1 MARASKANRQ
11 SRGGRGSLEM
21 SFELARDLIE
31 RIGVGIYII
40 QERKF
45 VYASPTF
52 LAVSGYTLEELEG
65 KYPLD
70 LVHPDDREFVRQRAV
85 ESLKGKVSEPYRYRF
100 LKKNGEVAWIL
111 EQVTS
116 IQYRGK
122 PATVGSFMDITGY
135 KRLEDEI
142 RQSEERF
149 RTILEEM
156 NETYYEVD
164 LRGHFTFVND
174 TMCRNVG
181 IPKEQLIGA
190 SYKLTTPI
198 EDIEKTFKIFNE
210 IYRTG
215 VPVKGLKSRYID
227 KDGNVRWVELSAF
240 PIRNEKGETIGFRGL
255 GEDITERVQAEEAL
269 RKSEERYRTLLE
281 EMDEAYYEVDLRGS
295 FTFVNDALCRLL
307 GYTRDEAIGLNYRA
321 YTPQEDWENVYRA
334 YNSVYR
340 TGTSLRWYPMTQ
352 LTKDGRKIYVEN
364 SVLPLRN
371 ERGEIIG
378 FRGISRDVTE
388 RKILEQKLSE
398 MATHDPLTGLPNRVL
413 LDDRLHM
420 GLAQAQRNGSR
431 LAVMMLDL
439 DWFKRVNDTYG
450 HGVGDQLLKLVAQRL
465 ASNLRKSDTVGRMG
479 GDEFVLLLPQIGAIE
494 DATKVAQKIL
504 DSFVEPFAINGY
516 KLSIT
521 TSIGIAVYPESGDRA
536 DVLLTNAD
544 TAMYHAKEEGRARYK
559 LYTPELRNSFVKRQM
574 SRS

>member
-1 MARASKANRQ
+1 MAMANSADRQ
-11 SRGGRGSLEM
+11 SRGSKGSLEV
-21 SFELARDLIE
+21 SLELARDLIE
-31 RIGVGIYII
+31 RIGVGIYIV

-45 VYASPTF
+45 VYASPSF
-52 LAVSGYTLEELEG
+52 LAVSGYTLDELEE

-70 LVHPDDREFVRQRAV
+70 LVHPDDREFVRQKAI
-85 ESLKGKVSEPYRYRF
+85 ESLKGKVSEPYQYRF
-100 LKKNGEVAWIL
+100 LKKNGGLAWIM

-116 IQYRGK
+116 IQYHGK
-122 PATVGSFMDITGY
+122 PATAGSFMDITEY
-135 KRLEDEI
+135 KRLEEELK
-142 RQSEERF
+142 RSEERF
-149 RTILEEM
+149 RSILEEM

-174 TMCRNVG
+174 TFCRNVG
-181 IPKEQLIGA
+181 ISREQLLGA

-198 EDIEKTFKIFNE
+198 EDVEKTFKTFNQV
-210 IYRTG
+210 YLTG
-215 VPVKGLKSRYID
+215 EPVKGFKSRYID

-240 PIRNEKGETIGFRGL
+240 PIRNEKGEIIGFRGL
-255 GEDITERVQAEEAL
+255 GEDVTERVQAEEAL
-269 RKSEERYRTLLE
+269 RRSEERYRTLLE

-295 FTFVNDALCRLL
+295 FTFANEALCRLL
-307 GYTRDEAIGLNYRA
+307 GYSMNEVVGLNYRA

-340 TGTSLRWYPMTQ
+340 TGTTLRWYPMTQ

-371 ERGEIIG
+371 EKGEIIG

-388 RKILEQKLSE
+388 RKMLEQKLSE

-413 LDDRLHM
+413 LDDRLNM

-479 GDEFVLLLPQIGAIE
+479 GDEFVLLLPQIGAV
-494 DATKVAQKIL
+494 DDVTKVAQKIL
-504 DSFVEPFAINGY
+504 DSFGEPFAINGY
-516 KLSIT
+516 KLNIT
-521 TSIGIAVYPESGDRA
+521 TSIGIAIYPESGDRA

-559 LYTPELRNSFVKRQM
+559 LYTPELRDSFVKRQT

>member
-1 MARASKANRQ
+1 MASNANRQ
-11 SRGGRGSLEM
+11 SRGGKGFMEV

-40 QERKF
+40 QEKKF
-45 VYASPTF
+45 IYASPSF
-52 LAVSGYTLEELEG
+52 LAISGYTLEELQE
-65 KYPLD
+65 KHPLD
-70 LVHPDDREFVRQRAV
+70 LVHPDDRDFVRQKAV

-100 LKKNGEVAWIL
+100 LKKNGGWAWIL
-111 EQVTS
+111 ERVTS
-116 IQYRGK
+116 IQYRGQ
-122 PATVGSFMDITGY
+122 PASVGSFMDITEY
-135 KRLEDEI
+135 KRLEDDL
-142 RQSEERF
+142 RRSEERF
-149 RTILEEM
+149 RTIFEEM

-190 SYKLTTPI
+190 SYKLTTPM
-198 EDIEKTFKIFNE
+198 EDIDKTFKIFNE

-215 VPVKGLKSRYID
+215 EPVKGLKNRYID

-240 PIRNEKGETIGFRGL
+240 PIRNEKGDIIGFRGI
-255 GEDITERVQAEEAL
+255 GEDITERVKVEEAL

-281 EMDEAYYEVDLRGS
+281 EMDEAYYEVDLRGN

-307 GYTRDEAIGLNYRA
+307 GYSREEAIGLNYRA

-352 LTKDGRKIYVEN
+352 LTKDGRRIYVEN
-364 SVLPLRN
+364 SVLPLRG
-371 ERGEIIG
+371 EKGEIIG

-398 MATHDPLTGLPNRVL
+398 MATHDPLTGLPNRIL
-413 LDDRLHM
+413 FDDRLKM

-504 DSFVEPFAINGY
+504 DSFGEPFTINGY
-516 KLSIT
+516 NLNIT
-521 TSIGIAVYPESGDRA
+521 TSIGIAVYPENGDRV

-544 TAMYHAKEEGRARYK
+544 TAMYHAKDEGRARYK
-559 LYTPELRNSFVKRQM
+559 LYTPELRDSFVKRQM
-574 SRS
+574 TRS

>member
-1 MARASKANRQ
+1 MANNANRQ
-11 SRGGRGSLEM
+11 SRGGKGFLDV

-40 QERKF
+40 QEKKF
-45 VYASPTF
+45 IYASPSF
-52 LAVSGYTLEELEG
+52 LAISGYTLEELQD
-65 KYPLD
+65 KHPLD
-70 LVHPDDREFVRQRAV
+70 LVHPDDRDFVRQQAV
-85 ESLKGKVSEPYRYRF
+85 ESLKGKVSKPYRYRF
-100 LKKNGEVAWIL
+100 LKKSGGWAWIL

-122 PATVGSFMDITGY
+122 PASVGSFMDITEY
-135 KRLEDEI
+135 KHLEDDL
-142 RQSEERF
+142 RRSEERF
-149 RTILEEM
+149 RTIFEEM

-174 TMCRNVG
+174 SMCRNVG

-190 SYKLTTPI
+190 SYKLTTAM
-198 EDIEKTFKIFNE
+198 EDIDKTFKIFNE

-215 VPVKGLKSRYID
+215 EPVRGLKNRYID

-240 PIRNEKGETIGFRGL
+240 PIRNEKGDIIGFRGI
-255 GEDITERVQAEEAL
+255 GEDITERVKAEEAL
-269 RKSEERYRTLLE
+269 SKSEERYRTLLE

-307 GYTRDEAIGLNYRA
+307 GYTREEAIGLNYRA

-352 LTKDGRKIYVEN
+352 LTKDGRRIYVEN
-364 SVLPLRN
+364 SVLPLRG
-371 ERGEIIG
+371 EKGEIIG

-388 RKILEQKLSE
+388 RKMLEQKLSE
-398 MATHDPLTGLPNRVL
+398 MATHDPLTGLPNRIL
-413 LDDRLHM
+413 FDDRLNM

-479 GDEFVLLLPQIGAIE
+479 GDEFVLLLLQIGAIE

-504 DSFVEPFAINGY
+504 DSFGEPFAINGY
-516 KLSIT
+516 NLNIT
-521 TSIGIAVYPESGDRA
+521 TSIGIAVYPENGDRA

-559 LYTPELRNSFVKRQM
+559 LYTPELRDSFVKRQTT
-574 SRS
+574 RS

>member
-1 MARASKANRQ
+1 MPNNK
-11 SRGGRGSLEM
+11 SRRVRNGKGFSEVSL
-21 SFELARDLIE
+21 ELARDLIE
-31 RIGVGIYII
+31 RIGVGIYIV
-40 QERKF
+40 QDRKF

-70 LVHPDDREFVRQRAV
+70 LVHPDDREFVRQKAI
-85 ESLKGKVSEPYRYRF
+85 ESLKGKASEPYQYRF
-100 LKKNGEVAWIL
+100 LKKSGEVVWIM

-122 PATVGSFMDITGY
+122 LATVGSFMDVTGY
-135 KRLEDEI
+135 KRMEEEL
-142 RQSEERF
+142 RRSEERY
-149 RTILEEM
+149 RTILDEM
-156 NETYYEVD
+156 NESYYEVD
-164 LRGHFTFVND
+164 LAGRYTFVNE
-174 TMCRNVG
+174 TMCRNLG
-181 IPKEQLIGA
+181 FSREELIGA
-190 SYKLTTPI
+190 SYKLTTPV
-198 EDIEKTFKIFNE
+198 EYVDTVFKAFNQM
-210 IYRTG
+210 YRTG
-215 VPVKGLKSRYID
+215 EPVRALRSKYMGKG
-227 KDGNVRWVELSAF
+227 GVVRWVELSAF
-240 PIRNEKGETIGFRGL
+240 PIRNEKGEIIGFRGL

-269 RKSEERYRTLLE
+269 RRSEERYRTLLE
-281 EMDEAYYEVDLRGS
+281 EMDEAYYEVDLRGN

-307 GYTRDEAIGLNYRA
+307 GYSREEAIGLNYRA

-352 LTKDGRKIYVEN
+352 LTKDGRRRYVEN

-371 ERGEIIG
+371 EKGEIIG

-388 RKILEQKLSE
+388 RKMLEQKLSE

-413 LDDRLHM
+413 LDDRLNV

-439 DWFKRVNDTYG
+439 DWFKRVNDSYG
-450 HGVGDQLLKLVAQRL
+450 HGVGDELLKLVAQRL

-479 GDEFVLLLPQIGAIE
+479 GDEFVLLLPQIGGVD

-504 DSFVEPFAINGY
+504 DSFGEPFAINGY
-516 KLSIT
+516 KLSVT

-544 TAMYHAKEEGRARYK
+544 TAMYYAKEEGRARYK
-559 LYTPELRNSFVKRQM
+559 LYTPDLRQSFVKRQT
-574 SRS
+574 SRL

>member
-1 MARASKANRQ
+1 MVNNSNRKRRWSK
-11 SRGGRGSLEM
+11 GSSEVSL
-21 SFELARDLIE
+21 ELARDLIE
-31 RIGVGIYII
+31 RIGVGIYVV

-52 LAVSGYTLEELEG
+52 LAVSGYTFEDLEG

-70 LVHPDDREFVRQRAV
+70 LVHPDDREFVRQKAV
-85 ESLKGKVSEPYRYRF
+85 ENLKGKASEPYQYRF

-116 IQYRGK
+116 IEYQGK
-122 PATVGSFMDITGY
+122 PATVGSFMDITQY
-135 KRLEDEI
+135 KRMEEELK
-142 RQSEERF
+142 RSEERF
-149 RTILEEM
+149 RTILDEM
-156 NETYYEVD
+156 NETYFEVD
-164 LRGHFTFVND
+164 LRGHYTFVNEA
-174 TMCRNVG
+174 MCRNTG
-181 IPKEQLIGA
+181 YSREELIGA
-190 SYKLTTPI
+190 SYKLTTAV
-198 EDIEKTFKIFNE
+198 EDVEKTFKAFNE
-210 IYRTG
+210 MYRTG
-215 VPVKGLKSRYID
+215 RPVIGMRNRYFS
-227 KDGNVRWVELSAF
+227 KDGTIRWTELSAF
-240 PIRNEKGETIGFRGL
+240 PIRNEKGEIIGFRGV
-255 GEDITERVQAEEAL
+255 GEDVTAQVQAEEAL

-307 GYTRDEAIGLNYRA
+307 GYSKEEVIGLNYRA
-321 YTPQEDWENVYRA
+321 YTPQEEWESVYRA

-340 TGTSLRWYPMTQ
+340 TGTSLRWFPMTQ
-352 LTKDGRKIYVEN
+352 LTKDGRKKYVEN

-371 ERGEIIG
+371 EKGEIIG

-388 RKILEQKLSE
+388 RRMLEQKLSE

-413 LDDRLHM
+413 LDDRLNM

-465 ASNLRKSDTVGRMG
+465 TSNLRKSDTVGRMG
-479 GDEFVLLLPQIGAIE
+479 GDEFVLLFPQIGAID
-494 DATKVAQKIL
+494 DAIKIAQKIL
-504 DSFVEPFAINGY
+504 ESFSEPFAINGY
-516 KLSIT
+516 SLTVT

-559 LYTPELRNSFVKRQM
+559 LYTPELRESFMKRQRM
-574 SRS
+574 SS

>member
-1 MARASKANRQ
+1 MANNANRQ
-11 SRGGRGSLEM
+11 SRGGKGFLDV

-45 VYASPTF
+45 IYASPSF
-52 LAVSGYTLEELEG
+52 LAISGYTLEELQD
-65 KYPLD
+65 KFPLD
-70 LVHPDDREFVRQRAV
+70 LVHPDDRDFVRQKAV
-85 ESLKGKVSEPYRYRF
+85 ESLKGKASEPYRYRF
-100 LKKNGEVAWIL
+100 LKKNGGWAWIL
-111 EQVTS
+111 ERVTS
-116 IQYRGK
+116 IQYRGQ
-122 PATVGSFMDITGY
+122 PASVGSFMDITEY
-135 KRLEDEI
+135 KHLEDDL
-142 RQSEERF
+142 RRSEERF
-149 RTILEEM
+149 RTIIEEM

-174 TMCRNVG
+174 TICRNLG

-190 SYKLTTPI
+190 SYKLTTPM
-198 EDIEKTFKIFNE
+198 EDIDKTFKIFNE
-210 IYRTG
+210 MYRTG
-215 VPVKGLKSRYID
+215 EPVKGLKNRYID
-227 KDGNVRWVELSAF
+227 KDGNVRWVELAAF
-240 PIRNEKGETIGFRGL
+240 PIRNEKGDIIGFRGM
-255 GEDITERVQAEEAL
+255 GEDITERVKAEEAL

-281 EMDEAYYEVDLRGS
+281 EMDEAYYEVDLRGN

-307 GYTRDEAIGLNYRA
+307 GYTREEAVGLNYRA

-340 TGTSLRWYPMTQ
+340 TGTSLRWYPMIQ
-352 LTKDGRKIYVEN
+352 LTKDGRKLYVEN
-364 SVLPLRN
+364 SVLPLRG
-371 ERGEIIG
+371 EKGEIIG

-398 MATHDPLTGLPNRVL
+398 MATHDPLTGLPNRIL
-413 LDDRLHM
+413 FDDRLNM

-504 DSFVEPFAINGY
+504 DSFGEPFAINGY
-516 KLSIT
+516 NLNIT
-521 TSIGIAVYPESGDRA
+521 TSIGIAVYPENGDRV

-544 TAMYHAKEEGRARYK
+544 TAMYHAKDEGRARYK
-559 LYTPELRNSFVKRQM
+559 LYTPELRDSFVKRQM
-574 SRS
+574 TRS